1 MLEEV
6 RRIDILKI
14 DKKLQNTRL
23 NGAAW
28 IINYAEDHGL
38 EEAKKELGRR
48 GATYIPFEV
57 PSNAVEKF
65 CGDVK
70 CEMLDCVLVLAS
82 SILVDKFEFDSDK
95 LAEFIDM
102 FNERADCIGED
113 YVTWF
118 DILNQIEE
126 DTGIHM
132 EMKFLEGKNN
142 V

>member
-1 MLEEV
+1 M
-6 RRIDILKI
+6 KI
-14 DKKLQNTRL
+14 DKKLQNARL

-38 EEAKKELGRR
+38 EEARKELGRR

-57 PSNAVEKF
+57 PSRTIDKF

-82 SILVDKFEFDSDK
+82 TILIDKFDFDSEQ
-95 LAEFIDM
+95 LAKFIDA

-118 DILNQIEE
+118 DLLNQIEE
-126 DTGIHM
+126 DTGLILD
-132 EMKFLEGKNN
+132 MKFLGDNKND
-142 V
+142 